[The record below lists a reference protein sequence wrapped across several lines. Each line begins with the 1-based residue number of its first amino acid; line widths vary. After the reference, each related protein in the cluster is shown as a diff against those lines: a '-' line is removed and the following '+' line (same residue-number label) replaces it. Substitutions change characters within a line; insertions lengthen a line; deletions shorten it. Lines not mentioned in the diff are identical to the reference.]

1 MSSPH
6 VPLNGVRTDGQ
17 NSLAK
22 HRAAQVGLLLPRQA
36 FRLLLSLNIGG
47 LASVIA
53 QTAFEVSPEVTAT
66 QSEGKYWWDVQAKW
80 RNAWWNLGGTWGDF
94 ISAVNAGKNKK
105 PLFKNLLP
113 RSIGEKLDKLGIGGF
128 DDSKTPIG
136 VDPAT
141 AGTTATNAAAIIGA
155 VSTLLNNT
163 LQVLLDNNLKKK
175 ALEAGLKQTEEQNRN
190 AERRMQ
196 EAHQLAIER
205 ARAEEERRKKE
216 LEESDYLSIE
226 NLLTNEDG
234 SISQAGYGIAG
245 VAVLA
250 ALMLGTKNKGKKLF

>member
-22 HRAAQVGLLLPRQA
+22 HRVAQAGLLLPRQA
-36 FRLLLSLNIGG
+36 FRLLLSTNIGG
-47 LASVIA
+47 LASVIS

-66 QSEGKYWWDVQAKW
+66 QSAPNYWWDVQARW

-113 RSIGEKLDKLGIGGF
+113 KKIGEKLDKLGIGGF
-128 DDSKTPIG
+128 DDSETPIG
-136 VDPAT
+136 IDPAT
-141 AGTTATNAAAIIGA
+141 VSAILANAAVVIKAVGVLLIG
-155 VSTLLNNT
+155 TLG
-163 LQVLLDNNLKKK
+163 VLLDNNLKKK
-175 ALEAGLKQTEEQNRN
+175 ALESGQKQTEEQNKN

-196 EAHQLAIER
+196 EAHLLAIER
-205 ARAEEERRKKE
+205 AKAEEERKRKE
-216 LEESDYLSIE
+216 LEESDYLSLE

-234 SISQAGYGIAG
+234 SISQAGYGVAG

-250 ALMLGTKNKGKKLF
+250 ALMIGTKQKSKK

>member
-1 MSSPH
+1 MSSPY

-36 FRLLLSLNIGG
+36 FRAILAFNIGG

-53 QTAFEVSPEVTAT
+53 KTAFEVSPEVTLT

-113 RSIGEKLDKLGIGGF
+113 RKIGEKLDQLGIGGYH
-128 DDSKTPIG
+128 SETS
-136 VDPAT
+136 
-141 AGTTATNAAAIIGA
+141 IGA
-155 VSTLLNNT
+155 VDPVTASVEAASAAVIIKEVGGLLVDTLN
-163 LQVLLDNNLKKK
+163 VLLDNKLKKE
-175 ALEAGLKQTEEQNRN
+175 ALEAGLEQTAEQNKN
-190 AERRMQ
+190 AERRAEQ
-196 EAHQLAIER
+196 AHLFALEK
-205 ARAEEERRKKE
+205 AREEEERKKKE
-216 LEESDYLSIE
+216 LEESNFLSLE
-226 NLLTNEDG
+226 NLLTNADG
-234 SISQAGYGIAG
+234 TISQAGYGVAG

-250 ALMLGTKNKGKKLF
+250 ALMLGTKQKRKK

>member
-22 HRAAQVGLLLPRQA
+22 HRVAQAGLLLPRQA
-36 FRLLLSLNIGG
+36 FRAILAFNIGG

-66 QSEGKYWWDVQAKW
+66 QSAPNYWWDVQAKW

-113 RSIGEKLDKLGIGGF
+113 RSIGEKLDKLGIGGYN
-128 DDSKTPIG
+128 SETSIGG
-136 VDPAT
+136 VDPV
-141 AGTTATNAAAIIGA
+141 TATTEAASAAVIIKA
-155 VSTLLNNT
+155 VGSLLIGT
-163 LQVLLDNNLKKK
+163 MGVLLDNNIKKK
-175 ALEAGLKQTEEQNRN
+175 ALEAGQKQTEEQNRN
-190 AERRMQ
+190 AEIRMQ
-196 EAHQLAIER
+196 EAHQLAIDR
-205 ARAEEERRKKE
+205 ARAEEERKRKE
-216 LEESDYLSIE
+216 LEESDYLSLD

-234 SISQAGYGIAG
+234 SISQAGYGVAG

-250 ALMLGTKNKGKKLF
+250 ALMIGTKQKRKK

>member
-1 MSSPH
+1 MSSPY

-22 HRAAQVGLLLPRQA
+22 HRVAQVGLLLPRQA
-36 FRLLLSLNIGG
+36 FRAILAFNIGG

-66 QSEGKYWWDVQAKW
+66 QSVDNFWWDVQARW

-113 RSIGEKLDKLGIGGF
+113 RKIGEKLDQIGIGGYN
-128 DDSKTPIG
+128 SETSISG
-136 VDPAT
+136 VDPVT
-141 AGTTATNAAAIIGA
+141 ASVEAANAAVIIQAVGA
-155 VSTLLNNT
+155 LLIGTLG
-163 LQVLLDNNLKKK
+163 VLLDNNIKKK
-175 ALEAGLKQTEEQNRN
+175 ALESGLKQTEEQNKN

-196 EAHQLAIER
+196 EAHQLALER
-205 ARAEEERRKKE
+205 ARAEEERKRKE
-216 LEESDYLSIE
+216 LEESDYLSLE
-226 NLLTNEDG
+226 NLITNEDG
-234 SISQAGYGIAG
+234 SISQAGYGVAG
-245 VAVLA
+245 VAILA
-250 ALMLGTKNKGKKLF
+250 ALMIGTKQKSKK

>member
-1 MSSPH
+1 MNSPH

-36 FRLLLSLNIGG
+36 FRAILAFNIGG

-53 QTAFEVSPEVTAT
+53 KTAFEVSPEVTLT

-113 RSIGEKLDKLGIGGF
+113 RKIGEKLDQLGIGGYH
-128 DDSKTPIG
+128 SETSIGG
-136 VDPAT
+136 VDPVT
-141 AGTTATNAAAIIGA
+141 ASAEAASAAVIIKEVGGLL
-155 VSTLLNNT
+155 VDTLN
-163 LQVLLDNNLKKK
+163 VLLDNNLKKK
-175 ALEAGLKQTEEQNRN
+175 ALEAGLEQTAEQNKN
-190 AERRMQ
+190 AERRAEQ
-196 EAHQLAIER
+196 AHLFALEK
-205 ARAEEERRKKE
+205 AREEEERKKKE
-216 LEESDYLSIE
+216 LEESNFLSLE
-226 NLLTNEDG
+226 NLLTNADG
-234 SISQAGYGIAG
+234 SISQAGYGVAG

-250 ALMLGTKNKGKKLF
+250 ALMLGTKQKRKK